1 MKRLAQRL
9 FSLALV
15 LALVLGIS
23 VQSAQALSFQSPLL
37 AVAETEIRNEADEQR
52 LEAGGKLDL
61 NNIGVRAFQQ
71 FPGMYPYLASKIV
84 LGSPYESVDDVLKLD
99 LSDRQRE
106 LFEKY
111 KENFTVTETRDALN
125 EGADRFNNGIYR

>member
-1 MKRLAQRL
+1 MKQLAQRL

-23 VQSAQALSFQSPLL
+23 VQSAQALSLQSPLL
-37 AVAETEIRNEADEQR
+37 AVAEAEIRNEADAQR
-52 LEAGGKLDL
+52 IEAGGKLDL

-84 LGSPYESVDDVLKLD
+84 LGGPYDSVDDVLKLD

-106 LFEKY
+106 VFEQY
-111 KENFTVTETRDALN
+111 KENFTVTPPRDALN
-125 EGADRFNNGIYR
+125 EGDDRINNGIYR

>member
-23 VQSAQALSFQSPLL
+23 VQSAQALSFQSPLV
-37 AVAETEIRNEADEQR
+37 AVAETEFRNEADQQR
-52 LEAGGKLDL
+52 IEAGGKIDL

-84 LGSPYESVDDVLKLD
+84 LGGPYESVDDVLKLD

-106 LFEKY
+106 VFEKY
-111 KENFTVTETRDALN
+111 KENFTVTARRDALN
-125 EGADRFNNGIYR
+125 EGDDRINNGIYR